1 MSDQRGVER
10 PLDGRRDEADGM
22 VVHEE
27 RLTPGVERYEVGR
40 VEVRKRII
48 VEELTVTLP
57 VRREVAD
64 LVRVYDDGSE
74 EVLDLPPSYWEP
86 RIEDR
91 TGGMPYGEKNTPN
104 EGPYDAVE
112 RDGHD
117 ERRESEEARSGRR
130 DEVYDGLRDEQERA
144 GADDAAATNGYDIV
158 LHEERP
164 VISTE
169 VYAVE
174 RLRLD
179 VERETQTMTYTDSV
193 RREVVDFDLDGDTYP
208 DITR

>member
-91 TGGMPYGEKNTPN
+91 TGGMPYGSKETPAGAYGEA
-104 EGPYDAVE
+104 EGRDDDAI
-112 RDGHD
+112 DGV
-117 ERRESEEARSGRR
+117 RSDSR
-130 DEVYDGLRDEQERA
+130 DEVYDGQRDERERS
-144 GADDAAATNGYDIV
+144 GARRSAEADGYDVV

-174 RLRLD
+174 RLRLSVD
-179 VERETQTMTYTDSV
+179 RETQNMTYTDTV

-208 DITR
+208 DVTR

>member
-10 PLDGRRDEADGM
+10 PFDGRRDEADGM
-22 VVHEE
+22 VLHEE

-91 TGGMPYGEKNTPN
+91 TGGMPYGSKETP
-104 EGPYDAVE
+104 
-112 RDGHD
+112 
-117 ERRESEEARSGRR
+117 
-130 DEVYDGLRDEQERA
+130 A
-144 GADDAAATNGYDIV
+144 GAYGEEGSHRSVADITADNGASTPGTVSFVAAQAQFTPKTVETASERQKLMFRVRAQIPPELLQQYIEQVKTGVPGVAWVKLDPDAAWPASLAT
-158 LHEERP
+158 
-164 VISTE
+164 
-169 VYAVE
+169 
-174 RLRLD
+174 
-179 VERETQTMTYTDSV
+179 
-193 RREVVDFDLDGDTYP
+193 VVAQD
-208 DITR
+208 